1 MHPPRRLLFVCLGNI
16 CRSPM
21 AEGIFIHMARQRGVL
36 DQFEVDSCGLGG
48 WHVGS
53 RADPRA
59 LATAASN
66 GVDLPSCARKFDP
79 ATDPHRFDLLLAMD
93 ASNARGLIDRGTPP
107 EKVRLM
113 RSFDPMLRD
122 AVDEHGQPKGNAD
135 IDVPDPYY
143 GADGGFELV
152 YAMLVRAC
160 EGLLG
165 FLSGQGT
172 AS

>member
-1 MHPPRRLLFVCLGNI
+1 MLFVCLGNI

-21 AEGIFIHMARQRGVL
+21 AEGIFIHLAGRRGVL
-36 DQFEVDSCGLGG
+36 DQFEIDSCGLGG
-48 WHVGS
+48 WHVGN

-59 LATAASN
+59 RATAAKN

-79 ATDPHRFDLLLAMD
+79 KSDPERFDLLLAMD

-113 RSFDPMLRD
+113 RSFDPALRD
-122 AVDEHGQPKGNAD
+122 KLDERGWPKPGVE

-143 GADGGFELV
+143 GADGGFDQV

-160 EGLLG
+160 EGLLND
-165 FLSGQGT
+165 
-172 AS
+172 AM

>member
-21 AEGIFIHMARQRGVL
+21 AEGIFIHLARQRNML
-36 DQFEVDSCGLGG
+36 DEFEIDSCGLGG

-59 LATAASN
+59 RATSEKY
-66 GVDLPSCARKFDP
+66 GVDLPSLARQFDSMS
-79 ATDPHRFDLLLAMD
+79 DPHRFDLLLAMD
-93 ASNARGLIDRGTPP
+93 AANARGLIERGTPA

-113 RSFDPMLRD
+113 RSFDPTLRE
-122 AVDEHGQPKGNAD
+122 AVDEQGRPKAGAD

-143 GADGGFELV
+143 GADGGFEQV

-160 EGLLG
+160 EGLLREV
-165 FLSGQGT
+165 SE
-172 AS
+172 A